1 MSYKKIL
8 NHNYEKVKRIYT
20 KWGKIL
26 MDDVEDSK
34 SWLVCDNM
42 HEFLF
47 THNDP
52 KKAGWS

>member
-1 MSYKKIL
+1 
-8 NHNYEKVKRIYT
+8 
-20 KWGKIL
+20 

-52 KKAGWS
+52 KKAG